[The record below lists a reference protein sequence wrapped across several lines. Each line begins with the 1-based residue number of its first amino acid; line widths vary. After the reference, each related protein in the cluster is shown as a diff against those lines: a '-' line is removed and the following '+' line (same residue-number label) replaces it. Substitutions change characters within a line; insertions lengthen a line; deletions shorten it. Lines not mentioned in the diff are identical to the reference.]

1 MKTIRGRAM
10 MEECVNGFTL
20 THLGPLAMIQLAS
33 KNQNAPISRGFAHD
47 RVQQAERKKGDMSS
61 VIIAVLAVL
70 AALGLGIAAW
80 LGIRQ
85 RNQSSRLE
93 QAGETAEY
101 LTAQAQ
107 EESQKILQSA
117 QDEVRKLRNTAE
129 SEIKEQR
136 RELTRL
142 EDRHH
147 QREEQLE
154 RKIEAQ
160 EQRQVQLTE
169 RESQLEG
176 ARKEGEEQKA
186 EQTRALERIAGLTVE
201 EAREAVVRRGEEDAQ
216 HDLSRRYYE
225 LERDYKERADES
237 ARKIIAVAINRLAS
251 EVVSESTTSVV
262 SLPND
267 EMKGRLIGREGRN
280 IRTLESLTGVDVI
293 IDDTPEAVTVSCFDP
308 VRREVARLALEKL
321 VSDGRIQPARIE
333 DMVNRSQNEI
343 EQTIIKAG
351 EQATFEVGVSGLDR
365 ELVRLLGQL
374 KYRYSYG
381 ENVLQHSVE
390 VGLLAGML
398 AAEAGANIQV
408 AKVGGLLHDV
418 GKALTHEVSGPHAE
432 IGAEIAK
439 RHGINHSSYR
449 GILEHHWDE
458 HETVESF
465 LVAAADAISAAR
477 PGARKESLELYVK
490 RLKELEE
497 VAASFNGVERTFA
510 IQAGREVRV
519 MVKPEDM
526 DDVESASLARD
537 IARKVEE
544 DLVFPGQIKVTVIR
558 ETRNVEFAR

>member
-1 MKTIRGRAM
+1 MT
-10 MEECVNGFTL
+10 T
-20 THLGPLAMIQLAS
+20 
-33 KNQNAPISRGFAHD
+33 
-47 RVQQAERKKGDMSS
+47 

-70 AALGLGIAAW
+70 AVLGLGIAAW
-80 LGIRQ
+80 LGLRQ
-85 RNQSSRLE
+85 RVQTTRLATANQT
-93 QAGETAEY
+93 AGD

-107 EESQKILQSA
+107 EESRSILLKTQEEA
-117 QDEVRKLRNTAE
+117 LKLRNEAE

-142 EDRHH
+142 EDRHM

-160 EQRQVQLTE
+160 DRRQTE
-169 RESQLEG
+169 LADRESELAQSRTEVEG
-176 ARKEGEEQKA
+176 LKA
-186 EQTRALERIAGLTVE
+186 EQTKALERIAALTVD
-201 EAREAVVRRGEEDAQ
+201 EAREVVVKRGEEEAQ
-216 HDLSRRYYE
+216 LDLARRYYE
-225 LERDYKERADES
+225 LERENKDRADEN

-251 EVVSESTTSVV
+251 DVVSESTTSVV

-280 IRTLESLTGVDVI
+280 IRTMESLTGVDII

-308 VRREVARLALEKL
+308 VRREIARLALEKL

-333 DMVNRSQNEI
+333 DMVNRAKNEI
-343 EQTIIKAG
+343 DQIIMKAG
-351 EQATFEVGVSGLDR
+351 EEATFEVGVSGLDR
-365 ELVRLLGQL
+365 ELIRLLGQL

-381 ENVLQHSVE
+381 ENVLQHSIE

-398 AAEAGANIQV
+398 AAEAGANVQV

-439 RHGINHSSYR
+439 RNGINHSSYR

-477 PGARKESLELYVK
+477 PGARKESLEHYVK
-490 RLKELEE
+490 RLRDLEA
-497 VAASFNGVERTFA
+497 VAGSFDGVERTFA

-526 DDVESASLARD
+526 DDIKAASLARN

-558 ETRNVEFAR
+558 ETRSVEFAR

>member
-1 MKTIRGRAM
+1 MTT
-10 MEECVNGFTL
+10 V
-20 THLGPLAMIQLAS
+20 
-33 KNQNAPISRGFAHD
+33 
-47 RVQQAERKKGDMSS
+47 
-61 VIIAVLAVL
+61 VIVVLAVLAVL
-70 AALGLGIAAW
+70 GIGIAAW

-85 RNQSSRLE
+85 RNQSSRLALAS
-93 QAGETAEY
+93 QTAEG
-101 LTAQAQ
+101 LTTQAQ
-107 EESQKILQSA
+107 EESKKILLTA
-117 QDEVRKLRNTAE
+117 EEEVQKLRNTAE
-129 SEIKEQR
+129 SEIMEQR

-160 EQRQVQLTE
+160 ENRQAELSE
-169 RESQLEG
+169 REAEIDES
-176 ARKEGEEQKA
+176 RKDVEEQKA
-186 EQTRALERIAGLTVE
+186 EQSKLLERIAGLSVE
-201 EAREAVVRRGEEDAQ
+201 EAREAVVKRGEEDAR
-216 HDLSRRYYE
+216 HDLARRYYE
-225 LERDYKERADES
+225 LERDYKERADEN

-251 EVVSESTTSVV
+251 DVVSESTTSVV

-280 IRTLESLTGVDVI
+280 IRTLESLTGVDVL

-308 VRREVARLALEKL
+308 VRREIARLALEKL

-333 DMVNRSQNEI
+333 DMVNRAQIEI
-343 EQTIIKAG
+343 EQTIMKAG
-351 EQATFEVGVSGLDR
+351 EQATFDVGVSGLDR

-398 AAEAGANIQV
+398 AAESGANIQV
-408 AKVGGLLHDV
+408 AKVGGLLHDI
-418 GKALTHEVSGPHAE
+418 GKALTHEVTGPHAE

-477 PGARKESLELYVK
+477 PGARKESLEHYVK
-490 RLKELEE
+490 RLKELEG
-497 VAASFNGVERTFA
+497 VASSFEGVERTFA

-526 DDVESASLARD
+526 DDVKSASLARD

-558 ETRNVEFAR
+558 ETRSVEYAR

>member
-1 MKTIRGRAM
+1 MA
-10 MEECVNGFTL
+10 
-20 THLGPLAMIQLAS
+20 
-33 KNQNAPISRGFAHD
+33 
-47 RVQQAERKKGDMSS
+47 S

-70 AALGLGIAAW
+70 AALGLGIATW
-80 LGIRQ
+80 LGLRQ
-85 RNQSSRLE
+85 RAQSSRMA
-93 QAGETAEY
+93 QANETAGD

-107 EESQKILQSA
+107 EESKRILLASQEEA
-117 QDEVRKLRNTAE
+117 LKLRNEVET
-129 SEIKEQR
+129 EIKEQR

-142 EDRHH
+142 EDRHM

-154 RKIEAQ
+154 RKIEVQ
-160 EQRQVQLTE
+160 DQRQTDLAE
-169 RESQLEG
+169 RESQIDKSRREV
-176 ARKEGEEQKA
+176 EELRA
-186 EQTRALERIAGLTVE
+186 EQAKALERIAGLTVD
-201 EAREAVVRRGEEDAQ
+201 EAREAVVKRGEENAQ
-216 HDLSRRYYE
+216 HDLARRYYE
-225 LERDYKERADES
+225 LERDYKERADEN

-251 EVVSESTTSVV
+251 DVVSESTTSVV

-280 IRTLESLTGVDVI
+280 IRTLESLTGVDFI

-333 DMVNRSQNEI
+333 DMVNRAQNEI
-343 EQTIIKAG
+343 DQTIMKAG
-351 EQATFEVGVSGLDR
+351 EQATFDVGVSGLDR

-490 RLKELEE
+490 RLRELEA
-497 VAASFNGVERTFA
+497 VAASFDGVERTFA

-526 DDVESASLARD
+526 DDIKAASLARN

-558 ETRNVEFAR
+558 ETRSVEYAR

>member
-1 MKTIRGRAM
+1 VEDARQ
-10 MEECVNGFTL
+10 E
-20 THLGPLAMIQLAS
+20 AS
-33 KNQNAPISRGFAHD
+33 LVIN
-47 RVQQAERKKGDMSS
+47 QAEEEKRK
-61 VIIAVLAVL
+61 ILLA
-70 AALGLGIAAW
+70 
-80 LGIRQ
+80 
-85 RNQSSRLE
+85 
-93 QAGETAEY
+93 
-101 LTAQAQ
+101 AQ
-107 EESQKILQSA
+107 EEVL
-117 QDEVRKLRNTAE
+117 KLRTDGE
-129 SEIKEQR
+129 KDIKEQR
-136 RELTRL
+136 QELNRI
-142 EDRHH
+142 ERRYI
-147 QREEQLE
+147 QREEQLDRKTEALETQQMHLADKEGDVE
-154 RKIEAQ
+154 RAYEEVNALKSK
-160 EQRQVQLTE
+160 QVQT
-169 RESQLEG
+169 LED
-176 ARKEGEEQKA
+176 
-186 EQTRALERIAGLTVE
+186 ISGLNVA
-201 EAREAVVRRGEEDAQ
+201 EARELVLKKGEDEAQ

-225 LERDYKERADES
+225 LEKDFHSRAEEN
-237 ARKIIAVAINRLAS
+237 ARRIVTLAINRLATD
-251 EVVSESTTSVV
+251 VVSETTTSAV

-280 IRTLESLTGVDVI
+280 IRTLEGLTGVDVI

-333 DMVNRSQNEI
+333 DMVNRAQTEI
-343 EQTIIKAG
+343 EQTIMKAG
-351 EQATFEVGVSGLDR
+351 EQATFDVGVSGLDS

-398 AAEAGANIQV
+398 AAESGANVQV
-408 AKVGGLLHDV
+408 AKAGGLLHDI
-418 GKALTHEVSGPHAE
+418 GKAMTHEVSGPHAE
-432 IGAEIAK
+432 IGAEVAK

-490 RLKELEE
+490 RLRELEA
-497 VAASFNGVERTFA
+497 VAASFEGVERTFA

-526 DDVESASLARD
+526 DDIKAATLARN

-558 ETRNVEFAR
+558 ETRSVEYAR

>member
-1 MKTIRGRAM
+1 MA
-10 MEECVNGFTL
+10 N
-20 THLGPLAMIQLAS
+20 
-33 KNQNAPISRGFAHD
+33 
-47 RVQQAERKKGDMSS
+47 
-61 VIIAVLAVL
+61 
-70 AALGLGIAAW
+70 
-80 LGIRQ
+80 
-85 RNQSSRLE
+85 
-93 QAGETAEY
+93 ETAGD

-107 EESQKILQSA
+107 EESRKIVLAA
-117 QDEVRKLRNTAE
+117 QEEVLKLRNETE

-142 EDRHH
+142 EDRHM

-160 EQRQVQLTE
+160 DN
-169 RESQLEG
+169 RETQIDEI
-176 ARKEGEEQKA
+176 RKEVEELRA
-186 EQTRALERIAGLTVE
+186 EQAKMLERIAGLTVE
-201 EAREAVVRRGEEDAQ
+201 EARETVVRRGEEDAQ
-216 HDLSRRYYE
+216 HDLARRYYD
-225 LERDYKERADES
+225 LERDNKERADEN

-251 EVVSESTTSVV
+251 DVVSESTTSVV

-333 DMVNRSQNEI
+333 DMVNRAQGEI
-343 EQTIIKAG
+343 DQTIMKAG
-351 EQATFEVGVSGLDR
+351 EQATFDVGVSGLDR

-381 ENVLQHSVE
+381 ENVLQHSIE

-398 AAEAGANIQV
+398 AAESGANVQV
-408 AKVGGLLHDV
+408 AKVGGLLHDI

-477 PGARKESLELYVK
+477 PGARKESLEQYVK
-490 RLKELEE
+490 RLRELEA
-497 VAASFNGVERTFA
+497 VAAGFEGVERTFA

-526 DDVESASLARD
+526 DDVKAASLARN

-558 ETRNVEFAR
+558 ETRSVEYAR